1 MGATT
6 ISRPRSGTGTIPII
20 RATPIGVIE
29 MIETIVTATAMII
42 TGGTTIEVPHMSP
55 RTSPRKLLV
64 RSPFVGMAK
73 CHPDNEMNTAKA
85 DGELLEC
92 IGATIVLLLLCVSFG
107 AAFV

>member
-1 MGATT
+1 
-6 ISRPRSGTGTIPII
+6 
-20 RATPIGVIE
+20 
-29 MIETIVTATAMII
+29 
-42 TGGTTIEVPHMSP
+42 
-55 RTSPRKLLV
+55 
-64 RSPFVGMAK
+64 MAK